1 MWHTFFSET
10 IKIITMS
17 QTSFGKTYLKE
28 LEAEVTA
35 TRKCLERIP
44 MELFN
49 FKPHETS
56 MELGYLTLLV
66 TDIPRW
72 IAKIVE
78 QTEIDFATDERF
90 KPATAEDIVKRFD
103 NNVQGAKNALVN
115 VTDEALQEMFYLK
128 NSGQILYSSSK
139 LSQLE
144 QTVNHMVHHRG
155 QLTVYMR
162 MNNIP
167 VPSIYGPSADEK
179 HF

>member
-1 MWHTFFSET
+1 
-10 IKIITMS
+10 MS
-17 QTSFGKTYLKE
+17 QTTFGKTYLKE

-44 MELFN
+44 MALFN
-49 FKPHETS
+49 YKPHETS
-56 MELGYLTLLV
+56 MAMGYLTLLV

-72 IAKIVE
+72 IRAIIE

-90 KPATAEDIVKRFD
+90 TPSSTADVVKRFD
-103 NNVQGAKNALVN
+103 ENVEGARKALN
-115 VTDEALQEMFYLK
+115 IIKDESLQETFYLK
-128 NSGQILYSSSK
+128 NSGQVLYSASK
-139 LSQLE
+139 QSHLE

>member
-1 MWHTFFSET
+1 
-10 IKIITMS
+10 
-17 QTSFGKTYLKE
+17 
-28 LEAEVTA
+28 
-35 TRKCLERIP
+35 
-44 MELFN
+44 MELFH

-66 TDIPRW
+66 ADIPRW
-72 IAKIVE
+72 IAKIIE
-78 QTEIDFATDERF
+78 QTELDFATDERF
-90 KPATAEDIVKRFD
+90 KPAIAEDVVKRFD
-103 NNVQGAKNALVN
+103 ANVQNAKNALAN
-115 VTDEALQEMFYLK
+115 VSDEALQELFYLK
-128 NSGQILYSSSK
+128 NSGQVLYSAPK

>member
-1 MWHTFFSET
+1 
-10 IKIITMS
+10 MS
-17 QTSFGKTYLKE
+17 QTTFGTTCLKE
-28 LEAEVTA
+28 LVAEVPA

-44 MELFN
+44 MELYK

-72 IAKIVE
+72 IAKIIE

-90 KPATAEDIVKRFD
+90 TPAVAEDVVKRFD
-103 NNVQGAKNALVN
+103 ANVQSAIKALATVS
-115 VTDEALQEMFYLK
+115 DEALQETFYLK
-128 NSGQILYSSSK
+128 NSGQVLYSSSK
-139 LSQLE
+139 LSQIE